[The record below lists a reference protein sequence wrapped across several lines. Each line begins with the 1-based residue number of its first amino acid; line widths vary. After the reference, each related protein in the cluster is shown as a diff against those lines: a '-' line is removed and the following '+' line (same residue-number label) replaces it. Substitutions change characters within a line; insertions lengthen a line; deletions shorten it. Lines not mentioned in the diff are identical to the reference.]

1 MSGIY
6 ISGAKMP
13 SEKGVVTLRI
23 WGNGQVE
30 QLVSYNAYLQFGVTA
45 MDVPDHGRL
54 IDADALNDMINRSY
68 PMTDRV
74 DIHNGYAICQEMMKA
89 LPTIIPADKDGA
101 E

>member
-1 MSGIY
+1 
-6 ISGAKMP
+6 
-13 SEKGVVTLRI
+13 
-23 WGNGQVE
+23 
-30 QLVSYNAYLQFGVTA
+30 